1 MSLTL
6 STQPGFTEIPDSDFS
21 AGSAASDSDLKSL
34 NGDTKFG
41 VVRNE
46 QFWGYYR
53 NGETV
58 QLPVS
63 PADGYA
69 YSRAELRYTWSIF
82 YTGGCNVP
90 CNGTQT
96 PPFQDRTGGPGQVL
110 SLSANV
116 DQSSGLV
123 STVTSYYKDGAA
135 QTNTTDGVL
144 MVMTHAQ
151 RQR

>member
-6 STQPGFTEIPDSDFS
+6 SQQPGFTQIPATDFETGSPATPTDMQALNSS
-21 AGSAASDSDLKSL
+21 AQFAA
-34 NGDTKFG
+34 
-41 VVRNE
+41 VRCE

-53 NGETV
+53 NGDTV

-69 YSRAELRYTWSIF
+69 YSRAELIYVFSW
-82 YTGGCNVP
+82 YATGGAGMA

-96 PPFQDRTGGPGQVL
+96 PPTAGPNSGGGQVL
-110 SLSANV
+110 SLNADVSN
-116 DQSSGLV
+116 STGLV
-123 STVTSYYKDGAA
+123 STLVAYYVTGGK
-135 QTNTTDGVL
+135 QTNTNDGILKVTTIAL
-144 MVMTHAQ
+144 